1 MKAYWWTLPAGGT
14 LLSVALIVLTALF
27 GAHQWGGVYQDPPKP
42 AADISMIDE
51 SGQRA
56 SLSEQRGHWVLLQFG
71 YTTCPDVC
79 PTTLARLAE
88 VRRQLGGEAADVR
101 VVFITVDPARDT
113 TAKMAAYVHKFDATF
128 KGLTGS
134 DAELAAAAQAYGV
147 SYSRV
152 EADSSV
158 GYLMSHTAFVY
169 LIDPQ
174 MRVRIVYPFGV
185 ESEEITNDLRY
196 MFGQES

>member
-1 MKAYWWTLPAGGT
+1 MKAYWWILPVGGT
-14 LLSVALIVLTALF
+14 AFAVGLIVLTVLF

-42 AADISMIDE
+42 APDFSMTDE
-51 SGQRA
+51 GGQRA
-56 SLSEQRGHWVLLQFG
+56 SLSDLRGQWILLQFG

-101 VVFITVDPARDT
+101 VLFVTVDPARDT
-113 TAKMAAYVHKFDATF
+113 TTKIAAYVHKFDPTF
-128 KGLTGS
+128 RGFTGT
-134 DAELAAAAQAYGV
+134 DAELAAAAKAWGV
-147 SYSRV
+147 TYSRV
-152 EADSSV
+152 ESDSAA

-185 ESEEITNDLRY
+185 ESEEITHDLRY
-196 MFGQES
+196 MVGKES